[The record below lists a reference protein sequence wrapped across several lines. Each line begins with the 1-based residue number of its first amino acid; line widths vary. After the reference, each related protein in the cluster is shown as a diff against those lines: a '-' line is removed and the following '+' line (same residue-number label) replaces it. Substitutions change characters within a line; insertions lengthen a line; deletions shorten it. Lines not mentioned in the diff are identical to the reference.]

1 MRPGCAGFRWRR
13 HGCPG
18 VAATREGARR
28 LLGRGAVPIW
38 FSGGSGTL
46 GAALLANSAATAA
59 LDLDDGYRRARG
71 HPGAAVVPAALAMLT
86 LRPALSADDIL
97 GAIVAGY
104 EVALRVA
111 MARLSYAPSG
121 AWSAYG
127 VIAALGYLQGTSL
140 ECLAHALAIAAQASP
155 ALPALAGLA
164 GSDVKEGIPYGC
176 LAGLAAL
183 EMAAAGATGPT
194 DIFDIPTL
202 FNGDVALADFG
213 PAPLIEGTYFKPFG
227 CCRHIHGALDAFL
240 LLQREHGFSAE
251 EIDGMEVAT
260 YRATFNLA
268 NRPAPTSL
276 TDAQYS
282 VPFCLAAAAIGGEA
296 ALLPLKQPMLSDPR
310 IVRLARTVVVK
321 PDPELET
328 LFSGA
333 FAIAAHG
340 HPADRRTH
348 RVSPWWTRVAIRRA
362 RCTGPNSWRSSGR
375 SPHTRWARG
384 RKKSCRSCSS
394 SSRARLRRWSEHSDS
409 TGRSDVRCAIPH
421 HAAGGRRAPS
431 CAASGQAPLRCAGRR
446 CGRRGHERG
455 LRPGAARPLGL
466 RRRRR

>member
-1 MRPGCAGFRWRR
+1 MPESYMFRRTEAPDGSAGGAAHALASFIVNARDRQLL
-13 HGCPG
+13 P
-18 VAATREGARR
+18 ATREVALNCVLDALGSAGAAMDVPGVVATCDGAKR

-38 FSGGSGTL
+38 FSGGSGAM

-71 HPGAAVVPAALAMLT
+71 HPGAAVIPAALAMLT
-86 LRPALSADDIL
+86 LRPSLSADEVL
-97 GAIVAGY
+97 RAVVAGY

-127 VIAALGYLQGTSL
+127 VIATLGYLQGTSL
-140 ECLAHALAIAAQASP
+140 ECLAHALAIGAQASP

-202 FNGDVALADFG
+202 FDADVALADFG

-227 CCRHIHGALDAFL
+227 CCRHIHGALDALL
-240 LLQREHGFSAE
+240 LLQREHGFSVE
-251 EIDGMEVAT
+251 DIDGMEVAT

-268 NRPAPTSL
+268 NRPAPISL

-282 VPFCLAAAAIGGEA
+282 VPFCLAAAAMGGES

-310 IVRLARTVVVK
+310 IVRLAHTVVVR
-321 PDPELET
+321 PDPELESLFPERSPSRLTVT
-328 LFSGA
+328 LQTGE
-333 FAIAAHG
+333 
-340 HPADRRTH
+340 RL
-348 RVSPWWTRVAIRRA
+348 VSPVVDPRGDPARPMHRPELVAKFRQVTA
-362 RCTGPNSWRSSGR
+362 HTLGPQQEEVLQGLQQFEQGE
-375 SPHTRWARG
+375 T
-384 RKKSCRSCSS
+384 
-394 SSRARLRRWSEHSDS
+394 
-409 TGRSDVRCAIPH
+409 
-421 HAAGGRRAPS
+421 
-431 CAASGQAPLRCAGRR
+431 APLVRA
-446 CGRRGHERG
+446 
-455 LRPGAARPLGL
+455 LGL
-466 RRRRR
+466 DWTK

>member
-1 MRPGCAGFRWRR
+1 MPESYMFRRAQAPDGTASGVAHALASFIVGARERQLLPATREAALKCVLDALGSAGAAMDVPGL
-13 HGCPG
+13 
-18 VAATREGARR
+18 AATRDGAKR

-38 FSGGSGTL
+38 FSGSSGTL

-97 GAIVAGY
+97 GAIVAAY

-127 VIAALGYLQGTSL
+127 AIAALGYLQGTSL
-140 ECLAHALAIAAQASP
+140 GCLAHALAIAAQASP

-164 GSDVKEGIPYGC
+164 GSDVKEGIPFGC

-227 CCRHIHGALDAFL
+227 CCRHIHGALDALL
-240 LLQREHGFSAE
+240 LLQDEHGFTAE
-251 EIDGMEVAT
+251 DIDGMEVAT

-282 VPFCLAAAAIGGEA
+282 VPFCLAAMAIGGEG
-296 ALLPLKQPMLSDPR
+296 ALLPLKQTMLSDPR
-310 IVRLARTVVVK
+310 IVRLARTVVVQA
-321 PDPELET
+321 DPELEALFPARSPSRLSVT
-328 LFSGA
+328 L
-333 FAIAAHG
+333 
-340 HPADRRTH
+340 RTGE
-348 RVSPWWTRVAIRRA
+348 RFVSPVVDPRGDPARPMHRPELVAKFRQVTA
-362 RCTGPNSWRSSGR
+362 HTLGPRQEQVLQALQQFEQGE
-375 SPHTRWARG
+375 T
-384 RKKSCRSCSS
+384 
-394 SSRARLRRWSEHSDS
+394 
-409 TGRSDVRCAIPH
+409 
-421 HAAGGRRAPS
+421 
-431 CAASGQAPLRCAGRR
+431 APLVRV
-446 CGRRGHERG
+446 
-455 LRPGAARPLGL
+455 LGL
-466 RRRRR
+466 DWTK

>member
-1 MRPGCAGFRWRR
+1 M
-13 HGCPG
+13 
-18 VAATREGARR
+18 
-28 LLGRGAVPIW
+28 
-38 FSGGSGTL
+38 
-46 GAALLANSAATAA
+46 
-59 LDLDDGYRRARG
+59 
-71 HPGAAVVPAALAMLT
+71 
-86 LRPALSADDIL
+86 
-97 GAIVAGY
+97 
-104 EVALRVA
+104 
-111 MARLSYAPSG
+111 
-121 AWSAYG
+121 
-127 VIAALGYLQGTSL
+127 
-140 ECLAHALAIAAQASP
+140 
-155 ALPALAGLA
+155 
-164 GSDVKEGIPYGC
+164 KEGIPYGC

-328 LFSGA
+328 LF
-333 FAIAAHG
+333 
-340 HPADRRTH
+340 PARSPSRLTVTLRTGE
-348 RVSPWWTRVAIRRA
+348 RIVSPVVDPRGDPARPMHRPELVAKFRQVTA
-362 RCTGPNSWRSSGR
+362 HTLGPRQEEVLQELQQFEQGE
-375 SPHTRWARG
+375 T
-384 RKKSCRSCSS
+384 
-394 SSRARLRRWSEHSDS
+394 
-409 TGRSDVRCAIPH
+409 
-421 HAAGGRRAPS
+421 
-431 CAASGQAPLRCAGRR
+431 APLVRA
-446 CGRRGHERG
+446 
-455 LRPGAARPLGL
+455 LGL
-466 RRRRR
+466 DWTK